1 MSYIILAAALYLIIV
16 AMVMRING
24 FWFHIMFRA
33 VPVLLATPMLYH
45 AVKSLG
51 WLQYL

>member
-1 MSYIILAAALYLIIV
+1 MSYIILATSLYLLIA
-16 AMVMRING
+16 AMVINTNG
-24 FWFHIMFRA
+24 FWFHMMFRA
-33 VPVLLATPMLYH
+33 VPVLLALPMLYH